1 MVYFLGRECV
11 VAITTENANAG
22 VEVTGTSSR
31 SAIIKEF
38 VGSDSG
44 ACGAN
49 SAYSADVH
57 FAGARKDSHS
67 TSVSPYGDYTVFGTY
82 DQGSGTA
89 QKSEVVNL
97 TGVDLSLGAMDEDL
111 SFIGQRAT
119 MRVEVK
125 KENSITLTR
134 KKVDDVWDVIYNDA
148 RFGVQETLTSSGS
161 VGDADTD
168 FETGLTA
175 PDFAG
180 YGYRVYLKFRDHTDA
195 NSVGTIM
202 CIPNCCITEHA
213 VTLGADAT
221 TEESMTFQ
229 SYLDPIIVQEAGTGD
244 DDIDGDAS
252 GF

>member
-31 SAIIKEF
+31 SAIIKDF
-38 VGSDSG
+38 GGSDTG
-44 ACGAN
+44 GCGVN
-49 SAYSADVH
+49 TAYDADVH
-57 FAGARKDSHS
+57 FCGARKDSHS
-67 TSVSPYGDYTVFGTY
+67 TTVAPYGDFTVFGTY
-82 DQGSGTA
+82 DQGSGTVT
-89 QKSEVVNL
+89 KNEVVNL
-97 TGVDLSLGAMDEDL
+97 TGVDLSLGAQDEDL

-134 KKVDDVWDVIYNDA
+134 KKSNDTWDIIYNDA
-148 RFGVQETLTSSGS
+148 RFGVTEGTVHG
-161 VGDADTD
+161 GTD
-168 FETGLTA
+168 FESGLRA

-180 YGYRVYLKFRDHTDA
+180 YGYRVYLFFKAYVDA
-195 NSVGTIM
+195 DTQGGVL
-202 CIPNCCITEHA
+202 CIPNCCITEHS

-221 TEESMTFQ
+221 TEESITFQ
-229 SYLDPIIVQEAGTGD
+229 SYLDPIIVRDAAGGTGTALD
-244 DDIDGDAS
+244 ADAS